1 MLYYELV
8 IKPDWDKR
16 NKMVIRVQST
26 ITFDDLVDI
35 IVNNIGIDSGHLYE
49 LTIVKY
55 GTTRKQQ
62 LERGNKIITEGSE
75 MPYPKLFNNY
85 DLPESE
91 RLAIRAREEKRIK
104 KETHFTFEPLN
115 SIKWNSGTKMWLL
128 YDFGDMNYFSITCN
142 NIVEGEYADEVSV
155 RKHFIKYSDHEG
167 PE

>member
-16 NKMVIRVQST
+16 NKMVVRVQNT

-35 IVNNIGIDSGHLYE
+35 IVNNIGLDSGHLYE
-49 LTIVKY
+49 FTIVKY

-62 LERGNKIITEGSE
+62 LERGSKIIPEGSE

-115 SIKWNSGTKMWLL
+115 SIKCNSGTKMWLL

-142 NIVEGEYADEVSV
+142 HIVEGEYADEVFV
-155 RKHFIKYSDHEG
+155 QKHFIKYSDHEG